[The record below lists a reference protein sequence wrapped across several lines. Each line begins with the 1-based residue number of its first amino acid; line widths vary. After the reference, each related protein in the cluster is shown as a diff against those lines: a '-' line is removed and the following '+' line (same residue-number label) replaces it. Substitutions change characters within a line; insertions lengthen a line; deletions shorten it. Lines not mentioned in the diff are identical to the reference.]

1 MVNSSC
7 GAIGLCTA
15 SGPSHSALKASTS
28 PTTSPDPL
36 SSSENESVN
45 TSADSR
51 LDGLIQAHYWKV
63 DSDRWAQ
70 VALDLYKPVV
80 PNVIVNASD
89 QNVAICSA
97 GIAFELAIKSL
108 ARITGATV
116 TPTHRIEEAYRSLG
130 PLNQRMIRTAVR
142 VHLNWPVSKFFD
154 AWTRTST
161 TPIEN
166 TQWSTRR
173 AQCGDPTTTSP
184 FTRSTSP
191 REDRGDG
198 QPGNDSHWGRYTGR
212 SERPSRLTC
221 GRPPVS

>member
-1 MVNSSC
+1 M
-7 GAIGLCTA
+7 
-15 SGPSHSALKASTS
+15 
-28 PTTSPDPL
+28 
-36 SSSENESVN
+36 N

-154 AWTRTST
+154 CMDKNINRPDRKYSMVDKKGA
-161 TPIEN
+161 I
-166 TQWSTRR
+166 
-173 AQCGDPTTTSP
+173 GDPTTTSP
-184 FTRSTSP
+184 FTRSTKSA
-191 REDRGDG
+191 RGSWRW
-198 QPGNDSHWGRYTGR
+198 PARK
-212 SERPSRLTC
+212 
-221 GRPPVS
+221 